1 MITNEIMN
9 VENVRGY
16 VGENGVLYLNL
27 EDIARGLG
35 FVRKSRN
42 GNEIIR
48 WDRVR
53 FHLCNMPGAPK
64 NWSREIQGNIKDIL
78 PEYISEDIWYYLAMR
93 SNTEIGKNFQI
104 KVAREIIPM
113 IRRTG
118 VYFAKTVWDKLIS
131 NPYELGNLI
140 TGYGKQ
146 INELS
151 ASLEKQKE
159 ITKELQDR
167 NDELEFEVDD
177 LTYDLE
183 MEIQYVGYLENALNG
198 FMYSSAGTY
207 SMGEFAKLVQLSDSK
222 GNIMGRN
229 RLFQILRKEKYLM
242 NGPGNR
248 NTPYQKYIN
257 KGYFKLFCKSIKD
270 KNIVIVRVTEKG
282 KGKIALELQ
291 EKGYSIIN
299 KTR

>member
-1 MITNEIMN
+1 MNTNLEIMN
-9 VENVRGY
+9 VQDVRGY
-16 VGENGVLYLNL
+16 TGENGVVYLNL
-27 EDIARGLG
+27 EDISRKLG
-35 FVRKSRN
+35 FVERKPN
-42 GNEIIR
+42 GVEYVIVN
-48 WDRVR
+48 RVKKYLSN
-53 FHLCNMPGAPK
+53 FGFDTSVEKLSDLYIPENMVY
-64 NWSREIQGNIKDIL
+64 R
-78 PEYISEDIWYYLAMR
+78 LAMKANNQLAI
-93 SNTEIGKNFQI
+93 SFQE
-104 KVAREIIPM
+104 KLANEIIPM

-118 VYFAKTVWDKLIS
+118 VYFAKTIWDKLIS

-159 ITKELQDR
+159 ITNELQDR

-242 NGPGNR
+242 NGAGKR